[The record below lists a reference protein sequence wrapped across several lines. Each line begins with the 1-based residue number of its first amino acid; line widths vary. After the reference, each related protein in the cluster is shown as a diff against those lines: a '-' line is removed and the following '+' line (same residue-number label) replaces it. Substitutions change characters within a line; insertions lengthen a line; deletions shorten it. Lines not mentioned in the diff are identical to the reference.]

1 MRLVRAAIIRTCVW
15 ASAYLYSHLELF
27 MLPLQLLGLRQRA
40 GVHHAGIQHGLTITD
55 PTQHLEE
62 TDRENQDCETTQ
74 GKTANQ
80 KVLLQS
86 LMGSSSS
93 SSSSSHSWMSELHCV
108 EWCVH
113 RVWHLEGRFH
123 IHCWKWKVSWIWVI
137 CDITHSLESNRV
149 PCSAGKGVI

>member
-1 MRLVRAAIIRTCVW
+1 
-15 ASAYLYSHLELF
+15 

-80 KVLLQS
+80 KDLLQS

-93 SSSSSHSWMSELHCV
+93 SSSSHS
-108 EWCVH
+108 
-113 RVWHLEGRFH
+113 
-123 IHCWKWKVSWIWVI
+123 
-137 CDITHSLESNRV
+137 
-149 PCSAGKGVI
+149 